1 MKPLSKDEVAA
12 IMKKEVP
19 MLLHKRIAE
28 LESALETAIYI
39 GELHPHTRRELA
51 GILKKGVSL

>member
-1 MKPLSKDEVAA
+1 MKPLNRMEVTE

-28 LESALETAIYI
+28 LESSIERALFHGDLPCDTYQDLTNTLNKGI
-39 GELHPHTRRELA
+39 EL
-51 GILKKGVSL
+51 

>member
-1 MKPLSKDEVAA
+1 MKPLSKDEVAE

-19 MLLHKRIAE
+19 MLLHKRILE

-39 GELHPHTRRELA
+39 GKMNPHTRRELA

>member
-1 MKPLSKDEVAA
+1 MKPLYQSEVAA

-28 LESALETAIYI
+28 LESAIEKALFHGDLPCDTYQDLTETLNKGI
-39 GELHPHTRRELA
+39 EL
-51 GILKKGVSL
+51 

>member
-1 MKPLSKDEVAA
+1 MKPLSKDEVADT
-12 IMKKEVP
+12 MKKEVP

-28 LESALETAIYI
+28 LESALDKAIFL
-39 GELHPHTRRELA
+39 GKFLPDTEKHLE